1 MRVGNKEIVLI
12 NDRVLIRLE
21 KPEER
26 TEAGLYLPQTA
37 VSKAEVQTG
46 RVVAVGPGIPIPVPD
61 VDRDEPW
68 RERTDTGNYIPLQ
81 AQVGDLAMFL
91 RDKAID
97 VKVEG
102 EEYVVVPHAA
112 LVVLLREDAFPEP

>member
-1 MRVGNKEIVLI
+1 MRVGNKEIVLV

-46 RVVAVGPGIPIPVPD
+46 RIVAVGPGIPIPVPD
-61 VDRDEPW
+61 IDRDEPW

-81 AQVGDLAMFL
+81 AQIGDLAMFL
-91 RDKAID
+91 RDRAID

-102 EEYVVVPHAA
+102 DEYVVVPHAA
-112 LVVLLREDAFPEP
+112 LVILLREDVFPDV

>member
-1 MRVGNKEIVLI
+1 MRVGDKEVVLV

-46 RVVAVGPGIPIPVPD
+46 RIVAVGPGIPIPVPD

-81 AQVGDLAMFL
+81 AQIGDQAMFL
-91 RDKAID
+91 RDRAID
-97 VKVEG
+97 VKLEG
-102 EEYVVVPHAA
+102 QEFVVVPHSA
-112 LVVLLREDAFPEP
+112 LVLLLRDDVFPE